1 MAANNAT
8 RANRAEVRNPVLALP
23 AFRQLQA
30 LPRETR
36 AALAAVLR
44 DLGHDATGR
53 ANESWRKHKGPMAAY
68 WKAAAVYARHIAR
81 AVEKEPQ
88 RSTTT

>member
-1 MAANNAT
+1 MST

-23 AFRQLQA
+23 AFK
-30 LPRETR
+30 
-36 AALAAVLR
+36 ALAARPRAERVALAELLR

-68 WKAAAVYARHIAR
+68 WKACAVYARHIAR
-81 AVEKEPQ
+81 ALLKEQ
-88 RSTTT
+88 ST